1 MCLSMIRCMFGLR
14 LRLSVWAWMLMC
26 ASACIRLFNLC
37 VYVYLGVCLGLC
49 GCVCLVAY
57 FGVCMRLGLCMCV

>member
-1 MCLSMIRCMFGLR
+1 MFGCVFGLC
-14 LRLSVWAWMLMC
+14 LRLSVWAWVLMR
-26 ASACIRLFNLC
+26 ACVCIPLFNLC

-57 FGVCMRLGLCMCV
+57 LGVFMHLGLCMCV